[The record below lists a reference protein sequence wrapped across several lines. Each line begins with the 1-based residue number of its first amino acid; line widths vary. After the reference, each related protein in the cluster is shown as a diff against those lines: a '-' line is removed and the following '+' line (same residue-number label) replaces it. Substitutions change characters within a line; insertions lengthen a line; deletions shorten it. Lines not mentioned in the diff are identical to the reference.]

1 MKISK
6 KETILIV
13 AILFVISAAAYYVYF
28 LTPTLE
34 DIDNLSIAI
43 EQKQFKIL
51 SMQTAIDQIDNIKNE
66 IAVLEA
72 ELEKQAENIPSG
84 VSQPLQL
91 VAVTNIL
98 NGKSDNLVISFNQR
112 GNTYDNYQKNI
123 VDLSF
128 STTYENLLLIF
139 EDFDNLSMMNQIV
152 TMNIQLAEDL
162 LTYYTGV
169 LNGNYIIVGI
179 SIEFYSFY
187 ADEDAEPLEKQPFED
202 SPIEYKN
209 PFKASLS

>member
-6 KETILIV
+6 KETIFIV
-13 AILFVISAAAYYVYF
+13 LILFLISAAAYYVYF

-34 DIDNLSIAI
+34 DIDNLNIAI

-51 SMQTAIDQIDNIKNE
+51 SMQTAIDQIDSIKNE

-84 VSQPLQL
+84 ISQPLQL
-91 VAVTNIL
+91 VAITNIL
-98 NGKSDNLVISFNQR
+98 NGKSDKLVISFNQSS
-112 GNTYDNYQKNI
+112 NDYENYQKNT

-128 STTYENLLLIF
+128 STTYENLLLIL
-139 EDFDNLSMMNQIV
+139 EDFDNLSMTNQVV
-152 TMNIQLAEDL
+152 TMNIQLAEEL
-162 LTYYTGV
+162 MTYYTGV

-187 ADEDAEPLEKQPFED
+187 ADENAEPLEKQPFED

>member
-98 NGKSDNLVISFNQR
+98 NGKSDNLVISFNQS